1 MRYLLIL
8 FALALT
14 TSIGVAQSNEL
25 WFAFP
30 IVSIESKG
38 TNKYLVASVFFIVW
52 MLFFDQRDYFQQRE
66 RKAELNK
73 LEAKKRY
80 YVEEIEKTR
89 KQLQDLQNNPAALEK
104 FARERYLMK
113 RNGEDI
119 FIIED
124 SADLK
129 K

>member
-1 MRYLLIL
+1 MKKIATIL
-8 FALALT
+8 
-14 TSIGVAQSNEL
+14 
-25 WFAFP
+25 
-30 IVSIESKG
+30 

-89 KQLQDLQNNPAALEK
+89 KQLQDLQHNPAALEK

>member
-1 MRYLLIL
+1 MKKIATIL
-8 FALALT
+8 
-14 TSIGVAQSNEL
+14 
-25 WFAFP
+25 
-30 IVSIESKG
+30 
-38 TNKYLVASVFFIVW
+38 TNKYLIASVFFIVW

-66 RKAELNK
+66 RQAELNK

-113 RNGEDI
+113 REGEDI

>member
-1 MRYLLIL
+1 MKKIATIL
-8 FALALT
+8 
-14 TSIGVAQSNEL
+14 
-25 WFAFP
+25 
-30 IVSIESKG
+30 

-66 RKAELNK
+66 RQAELNK

-113 RNGEDI
+113 REGEDI

>member
-1 MRYLLIL
+1 MKKIATIL
-8 FALALT
+8 
-14 TSIGVAQSNEL
+14 
-25 WFAFP
+25 
-30 IVSIESKG
+30 

-66 RKAELNK
+66 RQAELNK

-89 KQLQDLQNNPAALEK
+89 KQLQDLQHNPAALEK

>member
-1 MRYLLIL
+1 MKKIAAIL
-8 FALALT
+8 
-14 TSIGVAQSNEL
+14 
-25 WFAFP
+25 
-30 IVSIESKG
+30 

-66 RKAELNK
+66 RQAELNK

-113 RNGEDI
+113 REGEDI

>member
-1 MRYLLIL
+1 MKKIATIL
-8 FALALT
+8 
-14 TSIGVAQSNEL
+14 
-25 WFAFP
+25 
-30 IVSIESKG
+30 

-124 SADLK
+124 STSLK

>member
-1 MRYLLIL
+1 MKKIAAIL
-8 FALALT
+8 
-14 TSIGVAQSNEL
+14 
-25 WFAFP
+25 
-30 IVSIESKG
+30 

-66 RKAELNK
+66 RQAELNK

-80 YVEEIEKTR
+80 YVEEIEKTH

-113 RNGEDI
+113 REGEDI